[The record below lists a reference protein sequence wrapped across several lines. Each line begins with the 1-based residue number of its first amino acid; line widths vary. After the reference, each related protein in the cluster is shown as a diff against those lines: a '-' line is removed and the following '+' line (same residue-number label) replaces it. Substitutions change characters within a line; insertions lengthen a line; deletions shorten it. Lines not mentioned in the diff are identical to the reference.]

1 MTSTPRSSA
10 TLAFAFTVFV
20 LASSAN
26 AQPSAAPATDASS
39 TLDLEAHALP
49 EAAAGPRADLPEPT
63 ASSRAVPWN
72 AKRANRGAF
81 LAGFGTGLAI
91 VSVPFAVG
99 FGRSGACYSREPSY
113 SVAARYWGSV
123 AAGLG
128 GAMAITGSGLLF
140 SQRRSARVAHR
151 EPQRGGLHAPGWGAL
166 GFVLGILASGAL
178 VIAPSSAEVLD
189 CISS

>member
-1 MTSTPRSSA
+1 MTPIPCSRSW
-10 TLAFAFTVFV
+10 LAFAFACAV
-20 LASSAN
+20 LAFSSGAK
-26 AQPSAAPATDASS
+26 AQGP

-49 EAAAGPRADLPEPT
+49 DEGVGPRVEPT
-63 ASSRAVPWN
+63 APSRAVPWN